1 MDDEAS
7 ERARRRRWDIVE
19 GLGVELVGR
28 WGRGLGFGG
37 DGGVGGMGGGYYK
50 GEVGGWFWG
59 GWGVLGGREG
69 GWRVLRRRGR
79 GVGGGVGG
87 VWSGRGRR

>member
-1 MDDEAS
+1 MGGSGD
-7 ERARRRRWDIVE
+7 
-19 GLGVELVGR
+19 GGVELVGR

-59 GWGVLGGREG
+59 GWGVLGGMEG

>member
-1 MDDEAS
+1 M
-7 ERARRRRWDIVE
+7 V
-19 GLGVELVGR
+19 L
-28 WGRGLGFGG
+28 
-37 DGGVGGMGGGYYK
+37 GGMVVWEVWEGGYYK

-59 GWGVLGGREG
+59 GWGVLGGMEG